1 MWLTPYLWITEQ
13 LSIKNPWNKKFS
25 YLCNKQFIIYPNLDL
40 NNMKLYK
47 ANIIYTR
54 EKDHFEVL
62 EHGYV
67 GVENGRVVDVA
78 SSVDAFG
85 QQAEE
90 VIDYGDCLLIPAM
103 NDMHVHAGQYRN
115 QGISMDMELLEWL
128 NSYTFPEEAKYS
140 DTRYAR
146 RMYSRFVHDLWR
158 YGTMRTATF
167 ATTHLDSTRLLM
179 ELFSE
184 AGMGA
189 LVGKVNMDRN
199 AIDPLLESIDEAVA
213 SNEALIT
220 EWNDPDG
227 LVRPIITPRFIPSCS
242 SAMLQACGEQA
253 QKYQVPV
260 QSHLSENLGEIALV
274 RELEPES
281 RFYGDA
287 YDRYGLF
294 GQTPTIMAHCVF
306 SEGEELELMSRR
318 NVMVAHCPTS
328 NINLITGIAPIR
340 TFLDM
345 GIKVGL
351 GSDISGGHDMSIMR
365 VMVYA
370 IQESKLYNQKY
381 RDKRFLSLSE
391 AFWIATKSAGSF
403 FGRVGSFEPGYEFDA
418 LVIDDSSLNYGNYT
432 LTQRLE
438 RFIYVGDDRHIAV
451 RFCRG
456 QEIPE
461 PRILD

>member
-1 MWLTPYLWITEQ
+1 
-13 LSIKNPWNKKFS
+13 
-25 YLCNKQFIIYPNLDL
+25 
-40 NNMKLYK
+40 MKLYK

-54 EKDHFEVL
+54 DKDHFEVL

-78 SSVDAFG
+78 SSADAFG
-85 QQAEE
+85 QRPEE

-115 QGISMDMELLEWL
+115 QGISMDLELLDWL
-128 NSYTFPEEAKYS
+128 NNYTFPEEAKYS

-167 ATTHLDSTRLLM
+167 ATTHLESTRLLM
-179 ELFSE
+179 ELFCE

-281 RFYGDA
+281 RFYSDA

-318 NVMVAHCPTS
+318 DVMVAHCPTS

-340 TFLDM
+340 SFLEK
-345 GIKVGL
+345 GIRVGL
-351 GSDISGGHDMSIMR
+351 GSDISGGHDM
-365 VMVYA
+365 
-370 IQESKLYNQKY
+370 KLYNQKY

-418 LVIDDSSLNYGNYT
+418 LVIDDSSLNHSSYT

>member
-1 MWLTPYLWITEQ
+1 
-13 LSIKNPWNKKFS
+13 
-25 YLCNKQFIIYPNLDL
+25 
-40 NNMKLYK
+40 MKLYK
-47 ANIIYTR
+47 ANIIFTR
-54 EKDHFEVL
+54 EKDHFEVV

-78 SSVDAFG
+78 SSADAFG
-85 QQAEE
+85 QQPEE
-90 VIDYGDCLLIPAM
+90 VIDYGDKLLIPAM

-115 QGISMDMELLEWL
+115 QGISMDLELLEWL
-128 NSYTFPEEAKYS
+128 NNYTFPEEAKYS
-140 DTRYAR
+140 DLHYAE

-158 YGTMRTATF
+158 CGTMRAAIF
-167 ATTHLDSTRLLM
+167 ATIHLESTRLLM
-179 ELFSE
+179 SLFRD

-199 AIDPLLESIDEAVA
+199 AIDALHESVEEGVA
-213 SNEALIT
+213 SNEALIA
-220 EWNDPDG
+220 EWNGPDG

-242 SAMLQACGEQA
+242 PAMLRACGEQA
-253 QKYQVPV
+253 QKYNVPV
-260 QSHLSENLGEIALV
+260 QSHLSENPSEIAFV

-306 SEGEELELMSRR
+306 SEGEELELMSHR

-328 NINLITGIAPIR
+328 NINLKTGIAPIR
-340 TFLDM
+340 SFLEK
-345 GIKVGL
+345 GVKVGF

-370 IQESKLYNQKY
+370 IQVSKLYDQKY
-381 RDKRFLSLSE
+381 KGKNFLTLPE

-418 LVIDDSSLNYGNYT
+418 LVIDDSDLNIDNYT
-432 LTQRLE
+432 LPQRLE
-438 RFIYVGDDRHIAV
+438 RFIYTGDDRHIAV

-456 QEIPE
+456 REIPE
-461 PRILD
+461 PRIID

>member
-1 MWLTPYLWITEQ
+1 
-13 LSIKNPWNKKFS
+13 
-25 YLCNKQFIIYPNLDL
+25 
-40 NNMKLYK
+40 MKLYK
-47 ANIIYTR
+47 ANILFTR
-54 EKDHFEVL
+54 DKDRFEVL
-62 EHGYV
+62 EQGYV

-78 SSVDAFG
+78 NSADAFG
-85 QQAEE
+85 QQVEE
-90 VIDYGDCLLIPAM
+90 VIDYGDRLLIPAM

-115 QGISMDMELLEWL
+115 QGISMDLALLEWL
-128 NSYTFPEEAKYS
+128 NNYTFPEEAKYS
-140 DTRYAR
+140 DTRY
-146 RMYSRFVHDLWR
+146 
-158 YGTMRTATF
+158 
-167 ATTHLDSTRLLM
+167 TRLLM
-179 ELFSE
+179 ELFRE

-199 AIDPLLESIDEAVA
+199 AIDDLLETVDEAEA
-213 SNEALIT
+213 ANEALIN

-227 LVRPIITPRFIPSCS
+227 LVRPILTPRFIPSCT
-242 SAMLQACGEQA
+242 SAMLQVCGEQA

-306 SEGEELELMSRR
+306 SEAEELELMSRR
-318 NVMVAHCPTS
+318 DVMVAHCPTS

-340 TFLDM
+340 AFLDR

-370 IQESKLYNQKY
+370 IQVSKLYNQKY
-381 RDKRFLSLSE
+381 KNDRFLSLSE

-418 LVIDDSSLNYGNYT
+418 LVIDDSDLNHGNYT

-438 RFIYVGDDRHIAV
+438 RFIYIGDDRHIAV

-456 QEIPE
+456 REIPE

>member
-1 MWLTPYLWITEQ
+1 
-13 LSIKNPWNKKFS
+13 
-25 YLCNKQFIIYPNLDL
+25 
-40 NNMKLYK
+40 MKLYK
-47 ANIIYTR
+47 ANILFTR
-54 EKDHFEVL
+54 EKEHFEVV

-67 GVENGRVVDVA
+67 GVENGRVVGVA
-78 SSVDAFG
+78 GSPDAFG
-85 QQAEE
+85 KQPEE
-90 VIDYGDCLLIPAM
+90 VVDYGDCLLIPAM

-128 NSYTFPEEAKYS
+128 NSYTFPEEAKFC

-158 YGTMRTATF
+158 HGTMRTATF
-167 ATTHLDSTRLLM
+167 ATTHLESTRLLM
-179 ELFSE
+179 ELFRE

-199 AIDPLLESIDEAVA
+199 SIDELLETVDEARA
-213 SNEALIT
+213 RNEALIN

-227 LVRPIITPRFIPSCS
+227 LVRPILTPRFIPSCT
-242 SAMLQACGEQA
+242 SAMLQVCGEQA
-253 QKYQVPV
+253 QKYKVPV

-274 RELEPES
+274 SKLEPES
-281 RFYGDA
+281 RFYGDV

-318 NVMVAHCPTS
+318 DVMVAHCPTS

-365 VMVYA
+365 VMIYA

-381 RDKRFLSLSE
+381 RDKRFLTLSE

-418 LVIDDSSLNYGNYT
+418 LVIDDSSLNHGNYT

-438 RFIYVGDDRHIAV
+438 RFIYIGDDRHIAV

>member
-1 MWLTPYLWITEQ
+1 
-13 LSIKNPWNKKFS
+13 
-25 YLCNKQFIIYPNLDL
+25 
-40 NNMKLYK
+40 MKLYK
-47 ANIIYTR
+47 ANIIFTR
-54 EKDHFEVL
+54 EKERFEVV

-78 SSVDAFG
+78 SSADAFG
-85 QQAEE
+85 VQPEE
-90 VIDYGDCLLIPAM
+90 VIDYGDSLLIPAM

-128 NSYTFPEEAKYS
+128 NSYTFPEEAKYC

-167 ATTHLDSTRLLM
+167 ATTHLESTQLLM
-179 ELFSE
+179 ELFRES
-184 AGMGA
+184 GMGA

-199 AIDPLLESIDEAVA
+199 AIDALHESVEEAVS

-227 LVRPIITPRFIPSCS
+227 LVKPIITPRFIPSCS
-242 SAMLQACGEQA
+242 SAMLRACGEQA

-260 QSHLSENLGEIALV
+260 QSHLSENLSEIALV

-306 SEGEELELMSRR
+306 SAGEELELMSRR

-328 NINLITGIAPIR
+328 NVNLKTGIAPVR
-340 TFLDM
+340 AFLDK

-351 GSDISGGHDMSIMR
+351 GSDISGGHDLSIMR

-370 IQESKLYNQKY
+370 IQMSKIYNQKY
-381 RDKRFLSLSE
+381 KDNRFLTLSE

-418 LVIDDSSLNYGNYT
+418 LVIDDSDLNHSDYT
-432 LTQRLE
+432 VPQRLE
-438 RFIYVGDDRHIAV
+438 RFIYLGDDRHIAV

>member
-1 MWLTPYLWITEQ
+1 
-13 LSIKNPWNKKFS
+13 
-25 YLCNKQFIIYPNLDL
+25 
-40 NNMKLYK
+40 
-47 ANIIYTR
+47 
-54 EKDHFEVL
+54 
-62 EHGYV
+62 
-67 GVENGRVVDVA
+67 
-78 SSVDAFG
+78 
-85 QQAEE
+85 
-90 VIDYGDCLLIPAM
+90 
-103 NDMHVHAGQYRN
+103 
-115 QGISMDMELLEWL
+115 
-128 NSYTFPEEAKYS
+128 
-140 DTRYAR
+140 
-146 RMYSRFVHDLWR
+146 
-158 YGTMRTATF
+158 
-167 ATTHLDSTRLLM
+167 M
-179 ELFSE
+179 ELFRE

-199 AIDPLLESIDEAVA
+199 SIDALLESVDEAVA
-213 SNEALIT
+213 RNEALIT
-220 EWNDPDG
+220 EWNAPDG

-242 SAMLQACGEQA
+242 PAMLRACGEQA

-260 QSHLSENLGEIALV
+260 QSHLSENPSEIVLV
-274 RELEPES
+274 QELEPES

-328 NINLITGIAPIR
+328 NINLKTGIAPIR
-340 TFLDM
+340 SFLDK
-345 GIKVGL
+345 GIKVGF

-370 IQESKLYNQKY
+370 IQVSKLYDQKY
-381 RDKRFLSLSE
+381 EGKHFLTLPE

-418 LVIDDSSLNYGNYT
+418 LVIDDSDLNHGNYT

-456 QEIPE
+456 REIPE